1 MATDNT
7 TYDRRSFL
15 KVSALTGGGMLIG
28 FNLFAN
34 AKAAGV
40 LPTDTL
46 PGEEATLTSFIKI
59 TPQGK
64 ITILSPNPEFGQ
76 NVKTAMPMIVAEE
89 LDVDWSTVVVEQAP
103 FNTKLYGRQFT
114 GGSQSIRQAWK
125 ILCTAGAS
133 ARQMLL
139 EATAQAWQVP
149 VGELT
154 TEAGVVHHKAS
165 GKSAGY
171 GAMASAAAQLPV
183 PKDVKLKAVNTFRIL
198 STPRQNVEGMNI
210 VTGKPLF
217 GLDYRQPGT
226 LIAMMAHPPAF
237 GQKLKS
243 FDATAIRK
251 MPGIRDVFSI
261 SVYPDDY
268 ARQAFDDRTFNELVV
283 IVGRSTWEV
292 MQAKKKLRVSWE
304 PIADRIEKE
313 NAFGQQREV
322 TVPAGLESTDA
333 HYAKMKA
340 RDAQPAKVLRRDGDP
355 EAAFK
360 SAAKVIERTYTA
372 PFLAH
377 NCMEPMNCFAHVTAE
392 KAFLAAPVQAPD
404 FIERTISARLGM
416 PIEQIDIHLTRM
428 GGGFGRRAYGHYMVE
443 AALISQKVKA
453 PVKLI
458 YTREDD
464 MTYGIYRPLYSL
476 TFRAAFDAANNLT
489 AFHVRGGG
497 IPESPLAGAENNFP
511 AGAIDHYVADEWA
524 LPSNITIGA
533 FRAPRSNFIG
543 GAQQAFLDEV
553 AEAMGKDPIDF
564 RLGLLERVKA
574 NPVGKNNAYDADRY
588 VGVLKLVRDKS
599 GWGQNSQPG
608 VHRGVAFYYCHNSYA
623 AHVVDL
629 AMKGGQ
635 PVVERVTSAV
645 DCGIVINP
653 EAASNMIEGAVV
665 DGIGNAF
672 FGGLTVKDG
681 KPQQSNFDTYRMIRH
696 NEAPKVIDVHF
707 VKNKIDPTGLGEP
720 PFPPVIGALANAL
733 YKATGKRLYSQPFQP
748 ILDKGV

>member
-1 MATDNT
+1 MATDKN

-34 AKAAGV
+34 AKAADI
-40 LPTDTL
+40 LSADTL

-89 LDVDWSTVVVEQAP
+89 LDVDWQSVVVEQAP

-125 ILCTAGAS
+125 PLRTAGAS
-133 ARQMLL
+133 ARQMLM
-139 EATAQAWQVP
+139 EAAAQAWQVP
-149 VGELT
+149 VGEIT
-154 TEAGVVHHKAS
+154 TEAGMIHHKAS
-165 GKSAGY
+165 GKSGGY

-183 PKDVKLKAVNTFRIL
+183 PKDVKLKAVNTFTIL

-217 GLDYRQPGT
+217 GLDYRQPGM
-226 LIAMMAHPPAF
+226 LIAMMVHPPAF

-243 FDATAIRK
+243 FDAAVVRK

-261 SVYPDDY
+261 NVYPDDY

-292 MQAKKKLRVSWE
+292 MNAKKKLRVNWE

-313 NAFGQQREV
+313 NAFGQKREV
-322 TVPAGLESTDA
+322 TIPAGLESTDA
-333 HYAKMKA
+333 HYAKMRE

-355 EAAFK
+355 DAAFK

-392 KAFLAAPVQAPD
+392 KAFLAAPIQAPD
-404 FIERTISARLGM
+404 FIEKTIAARLGM
-416 PIEQIDIHLTRM
+416 PIENIDIHLTRM

-453 PVKLI
+453 PVKLM
-458 YTREDD
+458 YTREDV
-464 MTYGIYRPLYSL
+464 MTYGIYRPMYSL

-489 AFHVRGGG
+489 GFHVRGGG
-497 IPESPLAGAENNFP
+497 IPESPLGGAENNFP
-511 AGAIDHYVADEWA
+511 AGAIDNYVADEWT

-553 AEAMGKDPIDF
+553 AEVMGKDPIDF
-564 RLGLLERVKA
+564 RLGLLERVKT

-588 VGVLKLVRDKS
+588 AGVLKLVRDKS
-599 GWGQNSQPG
+599 GWGQNGQPG

-629 AMKGGQ
+629 SMKDGQ
-635 PVVERVTSAV
+635 PVVERVTSAL

-653 EAASNMIEGAVV
+653 IAASNMIEGAVV

-672 FGGLTVKDG
+672 FGSLTVKDG

-696 NEAPKVIDVHF
+696 NETPKVIDVHF
-707 VKNKIDPTGLGEP
+707 VKNEIDPTGLGEP

-733 YKATGKRLYSQPFQP
+733 YKATGKRLYAQPFQP

>member
-1 MATDNT
+1 MATDKN

-34 AKAAGV
+34 AKAADI
-40 LPTDTL
+40 LATDTL

-89 LDVDWSTVVVEQAP
+89 LDVDWQSVVVEQAP
-103 FNTKLYGRQFT
+103 FNTQLYGRQFT

-125 ILCTAGAS
+125 PLRTAGAS
-133 ARQMLL
+133 ARQMLM
-139 EATAQAWQVP
+139 EAAAQVWQVP
-149 VGELT
+149 VGEIT
-154 TEAGVVHHKAS
+154 TESGVLHHKAS

-171 GAMASAAAQLPV
+171 GVMASAAAQLPV
-183 PKDVKLKAVNTFRIL
+183 PKDVTLKAVNTFKIL
-198 STPRQNVEGMNI
+198 STPRHNVEGMNI

-226 LIAMMAHPPAF
+226 LIAMIAHPPAF

-243 FDATAIRK
+243 FDAAAVRK

-261 SVYPDDY
+261 NVYPDDY

-292 MQAKKKLRVSWE
+292 MQAKKKLRVTWE

-313 NAFGQQREV
+313 NAFGQKREV
-322 TVPAGLESTDA
+322 KIPAGLESTDA
-333 HYAKMKA
+333 HYAKMRE
-340 RDAQPAKVLRRDGDP
+340 RDAQPAKVLRQDGDP

-392 KAFLAAPVQAPD
+392 KAFLAAPIQAPD
-404 FIERTISARLGM
+404 FIEKTIAARLGM

-453 PVKLI
+453 PVKLM

-464 MTYGIYRPLYSL
+464 MTYGIYRPMYSL

-489 AFHVRGGG
+489 GFHVRGGG
-497 IPESPLAGAENNFP
+497 IPESPLGGAENNFP
-511 AGAIDHYVADEWA
+511 AGAIDNYVADEWA
-524 LPSNITIGA
+524 LASNITIGA

-553 AEAMGKDPIDF
+553 AEVMGKDPIDF
-564 RLGLLERVKA
+564 RLGLLERVKT

-588 VGVLKLVRDKS
+588 AGVLKLVRDKS
-599 GWGQNSQPG
+599 GWGQNNQPG

-629 AMKGGQ
+629 SMKDGQ
-635 PVVERVTSAV
+635 PVVERVTSAL

-653 EAASNMIEGAVV
+653 IAASNMIEGAVV

-707 VKNKIDPTGLGEP
+707 VKNEIDPTGLGEP